1 MAYVQPSRSD
11 KAEEFFGCKAYLTV
25 SGQLQAEALARCGI
39 AAPVYY
45 NIYLIVQFFYI
56 VSSFH
61 SGMHSVYTFGPTF
74 RAEKSHTR
82 RHLSEFYMVEA
93 ETVTMETGMQSLL
106 DLIERTYKTTVE
118 AVLRESEAD
127 VELFHKQI
135 ARPETKVG
143 RRPLSLPP
151 SLLLCHSPPISLSS
165 FSLSLIHSL
174 SSLFLSLN
182 HSPLSF
188 CLFFCLSERTH

>member
-1 MAYVQPSRSD
+1 MFAKFIITLHRITID
-11 KAEEFFGCKAYLTV
+11 H
-25 SGQLQAEALARCGI
+25 I
-39 AAPVYY
+39 
-45 NIYLIVQFFYI
+45 
-56 VSSFH
+56 SSFH

-143 RRPLSLPP
+143 RRSLSLPP
-151 SLLLCHSPPISLSS
+151 SCCVILHPSLSRLPL
-165 FSLSLIHSL
+165 FLSLIHSSL
-174 SSLFLSLN
+174 SLIELLTLLFLPLFLSL
-182 HSPLSF
+182 
-188 CLFFCLSERTH
+188 